1 MQEKKEGDSPFR
13 LSITATDFYL
23 YVRDKDF
30 FVYVLGR
37 KEEEKVGGGQE
48 IILVNYLVKISV
60 SILEIDF
67 SAYVERKKEENN
79 SCGSCITDTYFCVYI
94 STNLL
99 INTWPFPFFFFFPES
114 FVFEC
119 LVSLVV
125 W

>member
-60 SILEIDF
+60 IILEIDF
-67 SAYVERKKEENN
+67 SADVERKKEENN
-79 SCGSCITDTYFCVYI
+79 SCGSSITDTDFCAYI

-99 INTWPFPFFFFFPES
+99 IHTWPFPFFFFFS
-114 FVFEC
+114 
-119 LVSLVV
+119 
-125 W
+125 